1 MSQAQARTI
10 EWSVE
15 DIQREFCESTA
26 RYRTLVAGRRFGK
39 NHTAITSEAD
49 FALDPA
55 SYPLGR
61 NNPSDV
67 VLWWVGPTYTQTKK
81 YGFEKAKEALPDEC
95 IKGSPKETAPFEI
108 ELINGV
114 TWEFYSFDRP
124 KSLDGAG
131 VDSMVIDER
140 GYMDTSVWETNLA
153 AMLLDTN
160 GRVSFIGKPWPN
172 EHFETVFQKGQSEE
186 YDNYESW
193 HATSYD
199 NPRIPDKRIDEIF
212 GDLPEAVYQREIMA
226 QFGASG
232 GIYTPET
239 ITWVKPE
246 AISEDW
252 ETQTVIGVDPAATI
266 DRTKAEDSD
275 SDYWGVVAGEAV
287 VRRDEIYITDAMQ
300 RRGITLSQGVEWLT
314 NIHRGMDTAP
324 KFVVET
330 VAAQEWLKGELAEQ
344 GLNVT
349 PVNTT
354 ANKEDK
360 LIDLSIPLN
369 KGLVKFVDWED
380 DNPLQPLVDQ
390 LLAFPNGEHDDLAD
404 ALSNVVN
411 HAPVNISSNI
421 FSGSYGARDLW

>member
-1 MSQAQARTI
+1 
-10 EWSVE
+10 
-15 DIQREFCESTA
+15 
-26 RYRTLVAGRRFGK
+26 
-39 NHTAITSEAD
+39 
-49 FALDPA
+49 
-55 SYPLGR
+55 
-61 NNPSDV
+61 

-81 YGFEKAKEALPDEC
+81 YGFEKAKEALPDEA
-95 IKGSPKETAPFEI
+95 IKGDPKETAPFEI
-108 ELINGV
+108 ELVNGV

-140 GYMDTSVWETNLA
+140 GYMDTNVWETNLA

-172 EHFETVFQKGQSEE
+172 DHFEQCFQKGQS
-186 YDNYESW
+186 DDHPNYASW

-199 NPRIPDKRIDEIF
+199 NPRIPDSRIDEIF

-232 GIYTPET
+232 GIYTPDT
-239 ITWVKPE
+239 ITWVEPTE
-246 AISEDW
+246 ISDDW
-252 ETQTVIGVDPAATI
+252 ETHTVIGVDPAATI
-266 DRTKAEDSD
+266 DHAKAEDSD

-287 VRRDEIYITDAMQ
+287 AHRDEIYITDAMQ
-300 RRGITLSQGVEWLT
+300 RRGITLSQGVQWLVD
-314 NIHRGMDTAP
+314 IHRQMDTPP

-330 VAAQEWLKGELAEQ
+330 VAAQEWLKGELVEQ
-344 GLNVT
+344 GLSVT
-349 PVNTT
+349 PVNTQT
-354 ANKEDK
+354 NKEDK

-369 KGLVKFVDWED
+369 KGLVKFVDWETD
-380 DNPLQPLVDQ
+380 EDEQNPLQPLADQ
-390 LLAFPNGEHDDLAD
+390 LLAFPNAEHDDLAD

-421 FSGSYGARDLW
+421 FSGTYGESDLW